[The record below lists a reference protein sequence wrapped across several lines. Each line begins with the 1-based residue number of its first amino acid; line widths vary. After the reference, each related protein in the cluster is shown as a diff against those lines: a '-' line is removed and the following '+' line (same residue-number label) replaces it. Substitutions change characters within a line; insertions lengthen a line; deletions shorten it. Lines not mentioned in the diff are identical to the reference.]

1 MRETRDLHYFVFL
14 SSSRTVITRLATH
27 CESKVNVLT
36 PAEVT
41 DLLLELK
48 LLHKTRKPSSL
59 LPSRTLPRHGLD
71 LSLDSQE

>member
-1 MRETRDLHYFVFL
+1 MRETRVFVSF
-14 SSSRTVITRLATH
+14 RGNERLMGTH

-48 LLHKTRKPSSL
+48 LLHKTGKPYDFNFVASTDITATWSG
-59 LPSRTLPRHGLD
+59 SI
-71 LSLDSQE
+71 S

>member
-1 MRETRDLHYFVFL
+1 MG
-14 SSSRTVITRLATH
+14 TH

-48 LLHKTRKPSSL
+48 LFHKTRKPYDFKFVAFTGHYRDMVWIYL
-59 LPSRTLPRHGLD
+59 LTPKSEPD
-71 LSLDSQE
+71 LTADFSN